1 MLYNRL
7 GKSGLKVSA
16 ISLGSWMTY
25 GQEIED
31 IDIAEQC
38 MRAAYDAGVN
48 FFDGAEVYGLG
59 AAEHVLGEVFK
70 RTQWSRD
77 TLVIS
82 SKVMRIGEHPNQKG
96 SNRKHLVEAC
106 DAALQRMHL
115 DYLDLF
121 YCHRPDPETPM
132 EETVRTMQ
140 DLITQGKIL
149 YWGTSMFSGA
159 QIMEA
164 FAVADKLGMQAPT
177 MEQPIYN
184 MLSRDRVEKEL
195 KLAIDNYGLGTTV
208 YSPLQMGILTGK
220 YNNGI
225 PKDSRLGGRD
235 DAWLHNAAN
244 EGVIEKCKQLAVVAD
259 DLGIPQAR
267 LALAW
272 CLKNPDVSTLITGA
286 SRASQVEENIK
297 AVDDLTL
304 LTDEVMQRIEDILNP
319 KT

>member
-16 ISLGSWMTY
+16 VSLGSWMTY
-25 GQEIED
+25 GQD
-31 IDIAEQC
+31 IDVDIAEEC

-59 AAEHVLGEVFK
+59 AAENVMGEVFK
-70 RTQWSRD
+70 RTGWARD

-82 SKVMRIGEHPNQKG
+82 SKVMRIGDHANQSG

-106 DAALQRMHL
+106 DGALKRMNL

-159 QIMEA
+159 EIMEA

-177 MEQPIYN
+177 MEQPVYN
-184 MLSRDRVEKEL
+184 MLKRERVEKEL
-195 KLAIDNYGLGTTV
+195 KIAIERYGLGTTV
-208 YSPLQMGILTGK
+208 YSPLEMGVLTGK
-220 YNNGI
+220 YNDGI
-225 PKDSRLGGRD
+225 PKDSRIGSRD
-235 DAWLHNAAN
+235 DAWLRNAVN
-244 EGVIEKCKQLAVVAD
+244 EGVIAKSKQLAEVAS
-259 DLGIPQAR
+259 DLSIPQAR

-272 CLKNPDVSTLITGA
+272 CLKNPGVSTVITGA
-286 SRASQVEENIK
+286 SRASQVVENVK
-297 AVDDLTL
+297 AVDDLEL
-304 LTDEVMQRIEDILNP
+304 LTDEVMKKIEEILA
-319 KT
+319 

>member
-1 MLYNRL
+1 MKYNRL

-25 GQEIED
+25 GQD
-31 IDIAEQC
+31 VDVDATEQC
-38 MRAAYDAGVN
+38 MQAAYDAGVN

-59 AAEHVLGEVFK
+59 AAELAMGEVFK
-70 RTQWSRD
+70 RNKWPRD

-82 SKVMRIGEHPNQKG
+82 SKVMRIGEHPNRKG

-106 DAALQRMHL
+106 EGALKRMNL

-164 FAVADKLGMQAPT
+164 FAVADKLGMQGPT
-177 MEQPIYN
+177 MEQPVYN
-184 MLSRDRVEKEL
+184 MLKRDRVEKEL

-208 YSPLQMGILTGK
+208 YSPLEMGILTGK
-220 YNNGI
+220 YNDGI
-225 PKDSRLGGRD
+225 PKDSRLGTHEGD
-235 DAWLHNAAN
+235 WLHNAAN
-244 EGVIEKCKQLAVVAD
+244 DTVLDKTRQLAVVAKE
-259 DLGIPQAR
+259 LGIPQAR

-286 SRASQVEENIK
+286 SRASQVAENIK
-297 AVDDLTL
+297 AVDDLAL

-319 KT
+319 AA